1 MEGGK
6 KTKGRQK
13 IPIKKIENANER
25 QVTFCKRK
33 SGVIKKAS
41 EMSTLTGA
49 HVGLVIFSEA
59 GKPYSFGSP
68 SIESVAGRF
77 LPELQNQN
85 QISDDARAVLEAN
98 RQARVDGILRIH
110 NDLESKLKEDRDR
123 AKELRKRER
132 ARTSKDQGGPGW
144 WEKPM
149 EGLELAELKQM
160 HSSYERLQNDLSS
173 YLKSTA
179 SAGGSSSSA
188 GATGIPPGT
197 LPARFGLE

>member
-1 MEGGK
+1 
-6 KTKGRQK
+6 
-13 IPIKKIENANER
+13 
-25 QVTFCKRK
+25 
-33 SGVIKKAS
+33 
-41 EMSTLTGA
+41 MSTLTGA
-49 HVGLVIFSEA
+49 HVCLVIFSEA

-68 SIESVAGRF
+68 SIESVDGRV

-85 QISDDARAVLEAN
+85 QISDDARAALEAN

-132 ARTSKDQGGPGW
+132 ARTSKDQGGPCW

-160 HSSYERLQNDLSS
+160 HSSFERLQNYLSS
-173 YLKSTA
+173 YLTA
-179 SAGGSSSSA
+179 SAGGSSSG